1 MSDILEGRVYRLQ
14 VDTLLITGLR
24 VAFSV
29 AKSTAEEPNTCRIS
43 VYNLS
48 EDTRARLSRMRGV
61 PLRLEAGY
69 TGNAALLFQ
78 GDTRRTPAGIQH
90 VKAGPDRVTTL
101 ECGDGETAYRYARYS
116 GSYAPGTSVTKVAED
131 MAKALGVGLG
141 NLEETLRAG
150 GFRQGLQSFPA
161 GFAARGRASEELN
174 GLMRSLGLEA
184 SIQDGKLQVLKP
196 GEPLKG
202 QAVLLTPET
211 GLRGSPAYNS
221 AEGKEKDGPPTLK
234 VSSLL
239 QPALRPGVQV
249 RVEARTVRGFF
260 KVKAVTHAGDT
271 HGGDWASECT
281 CVAV

>member
-1 MSDILEGRVYRLQ
+1 MSDVLEGRVCRLQ

-29 AKSTAEEPNTCRIS
+29 SKSTSEEPNTCRVS

-61 PLRLEAGY
+61 PVRLEAGY
-69 TGNAALLFQ
+69 ASNLGLLFQ
-78 GDTRRTPAGIQH
+78 GDTRRTATGIQH
-90 VKAGPDRVTTL
+90 AKTGPDWVTTL
-101 ECGDGETAYRYARYS
+101 ECGDGETAYRYARFS
-116 GSYAPGTSVTKVAED
+116 GSYARGTSVTKVAED
-131 MAKALGVGLG
+131 MAKSLGIGLG
-141 NLEETLRAG
+141 NLEETLKAG

-161 GFAARGRASEELN
+161 GFAARGRAAEELN
-174 GLMRSLGLEA
+174 GLMRTLGLEA

-196 GEPLKG
+196 GETLKG

-221 AEGKEKDGPPTLK
+221 AEGKEKDEPPTLK

-239 QPALRPGVQV
+239 QPAIRPGVQL
-249 RVEARTVRGFF
+249 RVEARSVRGNF

-281 CVAV
+281 CTAV